1 MLQGTKTEFFT
12 DVKLAVKAGMQFQN
26 GNIVNAK
33 IKTIGYEVYRHYFD
47 NANKDWQV
55 GSERIERKL
64 KY

>member
-12 DVKLAVKAGMQFQN
+12 DVKLPVKAGMQFQN
-26 GNIVNAK
+26 GKIVNAK

-55 GSERIERKL
+55 GSEKIERKL
-64 KY
+64 NY